1 MNKLNQNFKYEKKH
15 IKLFF
20 LGYIMIFILNFVF
33 IIFVENKNFQKLDL
47 YILKKIYTK
56 YDPRLYKYFL
66 LKNSKPNTVILGTST
81 ALTIDPAYFEKF
93 NKKTLNLAFAGGKI
107 NEYYDFVKYIINN
120 KKEINEIV
128 IELKHYSFTDID
140 FNSSKPVSISKNKL
154 VSYFSLINTKNYKF
168 YFDFFYNYIT
178 FNLINYNFNEYDYYF
193 QTGLRNYDLSKKNLL
208 NKKPV
213 EFNGKFSETEYKKL
227 IDIKSLCKKNN
238 IKLILFFGPISKT
251 QIKYKNKKFIN
262 KEKKLIKRLKND
274 FEIIYDFKNFN
285 KDIEDNF
292 FDHIHYDYQ
301 IAEIIINKIYEKK

>member
-1 MNKLNQNFKYEKKH
+1 MNKLNQNFKSEKKH

-20 LGYIMIFILNFVF
+20 FSYIMIFILYFVF
-33 IIFVENKNFQKLDL
+33 VIFVENKNFQKLDL
-47 YILKKIYTK
+47 YVLNNIYKK

-66 LKNSKPNTVILGTST
+66 LKNSKPNTVILGTYT
-81 ALTIDPAYFEKF
+81 ALTIDPSYFEKF
-93 NKKTLNLAFAGGKI
+93 NKKTLNLAFAGAKI
-107 NEYYDFVKYIINN
+107 SEYYDFVNYIINR

-168 YFDFFYNYIT
+168 YFDFFYNYLT
-178 FNLINYNFNEYDYYF
+178 LNLLNNNLNEYDYYF
-193 QTGLRNYDLSKKNLL
+193 QTGLRNYDLSKKNLF

-213 EFNGKFSETEYKKL
+213 EFNGKFSEIEYKKL
-227 IDIKSLCKKNN
+227 IDIKLLCKKND

-251 QIKYKNKKFIN
+251 QINFQNKKFIN
-262 KEKKLIKRLKND
+262 KEKKLIKRLKKD

-285 KDIEDNF
+285 IDIEDNF
-292 FDHIHYDYQ
+292 FDPIHYDYQ
-301 IAEIIINKIYEKK
+301 LAEIIINKIYEKN